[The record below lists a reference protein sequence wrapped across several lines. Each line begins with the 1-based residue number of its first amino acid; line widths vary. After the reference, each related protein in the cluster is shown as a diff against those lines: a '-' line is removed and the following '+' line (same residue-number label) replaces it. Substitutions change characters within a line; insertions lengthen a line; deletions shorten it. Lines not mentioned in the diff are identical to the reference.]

1 MFACYT
7 GLAYSD
13 LKKLSDDEINIGID
27 GNKWIYTR
35 RKKTNS
41 AVRIPLL
48 EIPLEIIQKYKD
60 HPRIKGTNL
69 LLPVFTNQKMNQY
82 LKEIAK
88 ILNFNKKLSSH
99 VARHTFATTVTL
111 ANGVPIESVSKL
123 LGHTK
128 LSTTQ
133 IYARII
139 DTKLSDDL
147 RKINEITK
155 TNNAKT
161 S

>member
-1 MFACYT
+1 M
-7 GLAYSD
+7 AYSD
-13 LKKLSDDEINIGID
+13 LKKLSADEINIGID

-41 AVRIPLL
+41 AIRIPLL
-48 EIPLEIIQKYKD
+48 KLPLEIIQKYKD
-60 HPRIKGTNL
+60 HPRIKDTDL

-82 LKEIAK
+82 LKEIATELK
-88 ILNFNKKLSSH
+88 FNKKLSSH

-128 LSTTQ
+128 ISTTQ

-139 DTKLSDDL
+139 DTKLSDDF
-147 RKINEITK
+147 RKIKEITK
-155 TNNAKT
+155 TNNAKI